1 MDDVENDDVLF
12 SRCAGVVVLV
22 VVDVIDELAMREF
35 LMVVFVYTK
44 RVGVVMMMMM
54 MMMMMMAK
62 RCFFSSS
69 FWDQKS

>member
-54 MMMMMMAK
+54 MI
-62 RCFFSSS
+62 
-69 FWDQKS
+69 

>member
-54 MMMMMMAK
+54 MMMAK

>member
-1 MDDVENDDVLF
+1 VDDVENDDVLF

-54 MMMMMMAK
+54 MAK

>member
-1 MDDVENDDVLF
+1 MDDVENDVLF

-54 MMMMMMAK
+54 MMMMAK

>member
-54 MMMMMMAK
+54 MAK

>member
-22 VVDVIDELAMREF
+22 VVDLIDELAMREF

-44 RVGVVMMMMM
+44 RVGVVMMMMI
-54 MMMMMMAK
+54 MMMMAK